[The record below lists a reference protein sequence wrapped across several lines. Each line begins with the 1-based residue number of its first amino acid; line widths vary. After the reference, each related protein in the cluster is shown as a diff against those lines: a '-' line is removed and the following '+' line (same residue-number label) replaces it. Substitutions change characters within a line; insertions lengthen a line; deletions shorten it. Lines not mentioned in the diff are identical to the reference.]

1 VAKQESELKLERQ
14 ARESGTLLERLQDSR
29 RRIGKMCSERRGP
42 RMTIP
47 VNWADD
53 DFFICLAIEDAI
65 TVLQG
70 EDLSGLIQRLRDMA
84 HGMNSPMNQATLRVA
99 AEHLEKRTTLET
111 AVGCTK
117 DRGSVT

>member
-1 VAKQESELKLERQ
+1 MSKHESELALERR
-14 ARESGTLLERLQDSR
+14 ARESGGLLERLEESR

-65 TVLQG
+65 AALKQPAATASPCQDSDG
-70 EDLSGLIQRLRDMA
+70 CPFTDDRCAEFCMQQHHYQRPTEET
-84 HGMNSPMNQATLRVA
+84 S
-99 AEHLEKRTTLET
+99 AEVQK
-111 AVGCTK
+111 
-117 DRGSVT
+117 